1 MSPIVTHINYY
12 LPKKNYSN
20 DKLKNN
26 KSIDS
31 IIKKVGIN
39 KKFSA
44 EDNEYA
50 SDLAIKAVKKLID
63 DFPDLRKSI
72 DFLISSKI
80 KEQELRDLLVTKGI
94 KGVFKANPSNEGLR
108 GFEI

>member
-26 KSIDS
+26 NSIDS

-50 SDLAIKAVKKLID
+50 SDLAISCKETYWY
-63 DFPDLRKSI
+63 FPDLRKI
-72 DFLISSKI
+72 LI
-80 KEQELRDLLVTKGI
+80 
-94 KGVFKANPSNEGLR
+94 F
-108 GFEI
+108 